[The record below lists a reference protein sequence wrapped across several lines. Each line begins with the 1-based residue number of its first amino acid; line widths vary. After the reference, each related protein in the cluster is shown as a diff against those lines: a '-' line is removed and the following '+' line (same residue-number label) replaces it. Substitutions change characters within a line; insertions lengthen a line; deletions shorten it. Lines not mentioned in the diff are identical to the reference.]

1 MRNLIRKILK
11 EEFHNDEDMIHKG
24 IDILISLL
32 RKKYPFIVGWR
43 PDGKDTYDKE
53 WSIVIHLVVSASK
66 AKEYYDMDYKT
77 YYVNYPDSLE
87 EEVFTGERDYAYPVS
102 LFDYESVGFEPYE
115 NNREISSFAE
125 EMYEL
130 IPEEYKAKEDR
141 VYTYSNEPYIHIK
154 DIRINSYYFVA

>member
-11 EEFHNDEDMIHKG
+11 EELHNDEDMLHKG

-43 PDGKDTYDKE
+43 PNHDDMYTKE
-53 WSIVIHLVVSASK
+53 WSIVIHLVVSASMV
-66 AKEYYDMDYKT
+66 KEYYDMDYKS
-77 YYVNYPDSLE
+77 YYINYPEALE

-141 VYTYSNEPYIHIK
+141 VYKYSNEPYIHIK
-154 DIRINSYYFVA
+154 DIRIDSYYFVS

>member
-11 EEFHNDEDMIHKG
+11 EELHNDEDMINKG

-43 PDGKDTYDKE
+43 PNHDDMYTKE
-53 WSIVIHLVVSASK
+53 WSIVIHLVVSASMV
-66 AKEYYDMDYKT
+66 KEYYDMDYKS
-77 YYVNYPDSLE
+77 YYINYPEALE

-102 LFDYESVGFEPYE
+102 LFDYESAGFEPYE

-141 VYTYSNEPYIHIK
+141 VYKYSNEPYIHIK
-154 DIRINSYYFVA
+154 DIRIVSYYFVS